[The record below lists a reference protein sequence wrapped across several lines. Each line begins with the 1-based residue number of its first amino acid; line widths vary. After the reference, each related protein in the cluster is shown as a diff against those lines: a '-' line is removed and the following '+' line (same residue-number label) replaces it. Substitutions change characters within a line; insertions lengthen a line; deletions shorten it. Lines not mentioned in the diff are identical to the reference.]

1 MQETE
6 QTGGLLSE
14 SRAPDSRKTIRVVV
28 FETTRMG
35 GELLARMLEGSSY
48 PLCVTATCEEAKSG
62 SSLTFPD
69 ADVAVVTATAEDI
82 AIKTKL
88 VRKLRHNNQSLRCV
102 VLLNQCTRELVVEAF
117 LSGAT
122 GVCDRD
128 ESCEIL
134 CKCIDRVHHGQVWA
148 NSEQLHYILET
159 LSNGSRVQLT
169 DVQGKVLLTPRQE
182 EIVYLVVEGLRN
194 REIAKRLNISEN
206 TTRNYLFRI
215 FEKLGVSSR
224 AELIC
229 YTIAKS
235 RK

>member
-6 QTGGLLSE
+6 QTGELLSE
-14 SRAPDSRKTIRVVV
+14 SRASESRGIRVMV
-28 FETTRMG
+28 FENTRMG
-35 GELLARMLEGSSY
+35 SELLARMLESSTY
-48 PLCVTATCEEAKSG
+48 PLSVTATCEEAKAG
-62 SSLTFPD
+62 SALSFPEV
-69 ADVAVVTATAEDI
+69 DVAVITATPEDM
-82 AIKTKL
+82 AAKTKL
-88 VRKLRHNNQSLRCV
+88 LRKLRHNNPSLRCV

-117 LSGAT
+117 VSGAM
-122 GVCDRD
+122 GVCGRD

-169 DVQGKVLLTPRQE
+169 DARGKVLLTPRQE

-206 TTRNYLFRI
+206 TIRNYLFRI

-224 AELIC
+224 AELIL